1 MRTFKKSRAVGAVA
15 ATGLVTGLLVAWL
28 VPITSAAA
36 GDVQIQVL
44 ESSGPYTKLVDTGKE
59 GFSAGDVLYEV
70 HDILDPADESTVG
83 RTITRF
89 EILRS
94 NKGGQDFTFIL
105 DCTVRLAG
113 GEIVFSGGSKFSDF
127 FDADGAT
134 FAVIGG
140 TGSYALVRGTVVIT
154 PEEVGGGEGARFVFD
169 LTTTA

>member
-1 MRTFKKSRAVGAVA
+1 MLGKRSNRIVAVGAA
-15 ATGLVTGLLVAWL
+15 AALVGALLVAWL
-28 VPITSAAA
+28 APISSANP
-36 GDVQIQVL
+36 GDTQIQVL
-44 ESSGPYTKLVDTGKE
+44 ESPGPYTKLVDTGKE

-70 HDILDPADESTVG
+70 HDVLDPADESTVG

-94 NKGGQDFTFIL
+94 NKGGEDFTFIL
-105 DCTVRLAG
+105 DCTVGLAG
-113 GEIVFSGGSKFSDF
+113 GDIVFSGGSKFSDF

-140 TGSYALVRGTVVIT
+140 TGTYALVRGTVVIT